1 MKYLTVNRGSQIILF
16 DEKNETA
23 NAISYMSTNID
34 YLWTAPEDGTITING
49 NVEVVNAGDVIL
61 RLYGFGDYED
71 REYIVLKDDN
81 LKSYY
86 KRLADH
92 EEKMIKKKI
101 KYAGSPDL
109 TCDECAT
116 ERTSL

>member
-16 DEKNETA
+16 DKKNETA

-34 YLWTAPEDGTITING
+34 YLWIAPEDGTITING
-49 NVEVVNAGDVIL
+49 NIEAISAGDVIL
-61 RLYGFGDYED
+61 RLYGFGDHEN

-92 EEKMIKKKI
+92 EKNDQKEI

-109 TCDECAT
+109 ACDGCDAESP
-116 ERTSL
+116 SL

>member
-16 DEKNETA
+16 DKKNETA

-34 YLWTAPEDGTITING
+34 YLWIAPEDGTITING
-49 NVEVVNAGDVIL
+49 NIEAISAGDVII
-61 RLYGFGDYED
+61 RLYGLGDYED

-109 TCDECAT
+109 ACDGCVSES
-116 ERTSL
+116 TSL

>member
-1 MKYLTVNRGSQIILF
+1 MKYLTVNRGSEIVLF

-23 NAISYMSTNID
+23 NTVSYRNTNID
-34 YLWTAPEDGTITING
+34 YLWVAPEDGTITING

-61 RLYGFGDYED
+61 RLYGFGDYD
-71 REYIVLKDDN
+71 GREYIVLKDDN

-92 EEKMIKKKI
+92 EEKIIKKKI

-109 TCDECAT
+109 ACDGCVAE
-116 ERTSL
+116 SPSF